1 GGVEL
6 PNVVVLPENAPEGAA
21 KKSAKGSVAKSRTTI
36 TTLKRPFRKTT
47 VAKTA
52 IFGNLRNTTKLTSNQ
67 FSPEVI
73 DDFLHGGVIIKQE
86 PEMNVDLLAGFKD
99 PNGKIYDANALA
111 KMKKDIEDVWDNS
124 LGLQ

>member
-1 GGVEL
+1 
-6 PNVVVLPENAPEGAA
+6 
-21 KKSAKGSVAKSRTTI
+21 
-36 TTLKRPFRKTT
+36 PFRKTT

-124 LGLQ
+124 LGLQHEFFSLLDVSSNANQLGVSFGTNWQIVKTGTVRG